1 MSHPQM
7 QDPVIDHAAI
17 TSPVIEIVA
26 RALDRSPED
35 VHPSSRIWSDLGAE
49 SLDMLDIAF
58 SLESAFGI
66 RLPHTDL
73 LGRASDYFGEENIV
87 QGGVLSEFALELI
100 RRVMPEF
107 DRKQLHAGLKPMDFR
122 RLITVESLV
131 QVVIRLLQFKSRL
144 VCPACSGRFCDS
156 KTAPELECV
165 ACGLTQAYPSGEQA
179 LSADLAAAARQIG
192 FPMQSPNTIA
202 TSADSRP

>member
-1 MSHPQM
+1 MSHPQI
-7 QDPVIDHAAI
+7 QDPAIDHAAI
-17 TSPVIEIVA
+17 SRQVIEIVA

-35 VHPSSRIWSDLGAE
+35 VHPSSKIWSNLGAE

-87 QGGVLSEFALELI
+87 QGGALSEFALELI

-107 DRKQLHAGLKPMDFR
+107 EQKQLRAGLTPMDFR
-122 RLITVESLV
+122 RAITVESLV
-131 QVVIRLLQFKSRL
+131 QVVIRLLEFKSQL
-144 VCPACSGRFCDS
+144 VCPACSARFSDS

-179 LSADLAAAARQIG
+179 LVAGLATAARQIG
-192 FPMQSPNTIA
+192 FPGPPPNTIA

>member
-1 MSHPQM
+1 MTHPQM
-7 QDPVIDHAAI
+7 QDPMIDHAAI
-17 TSPVIEIVA
+17 SSQVIEIVA
-26 RALDRSPED
+26 HALDRSPED

-73 LGRASDYFGEENIV
+73 LGRASDYFGEENII
-87 QGGVLSEFALELI
+87 QDGVLSEFALELV

-107 DRKQLHAGLKPMDFR
+107 ERKHLRAGLKPMDFR

-131 QVVIRLLQFKSRL
+131 QVVIRLLEFKSEL
-144 VCPACSGRFCDS
+144 VCPACSGRFGHS

-179 LSADLAAAARQIG
+179 LAADLAAAARQIG
-192 FPMQSPNTIA
+192 FPVQSNTIA